1 MSTTDIRIETERLIL
16 RPTRPEDFEGW
27 AALMGDEE
35 NSRHIGGPQPRAVA
49 WRGFLSMAGAWAIQG
64 YGMFSVIEK
73 ASGRWIGRLG
83 PWCPEGWP
91 GTEVGWG
98 LLRDTWGRG
107 YATEAGRAVVAL
119 ARDSLRLKRLRASW
133 LVGNPASGRVLR
145 KLGFIETGRI
155 VPQPSRALGHD
166 VDTVEMALD
175 FDADEPSARMP
186 MAA

>member
-1 MSTTDIRIETERLIL
+1 MNCQDFRIETERLIL

-27 AALMGDEE
+27 ATLMSDEE
-35 NSRHIGGPQPRAVA
+35 NSHYIGAPQSRVVA

-98 LLRDTWGRG
+98 LLREAWGKG
-107 YATEAGRAVVAL
+107 YATEGATVAIDWAFDHLGWSEVIHPIASDNHSSQAVARRLGSSILRRAEMPEPFSGEVVDVWGQRREAW
-119 ARDSLRLKRLRASW
+119 LRRRA
-133 LVGNPASGRVLR
+133 
-145 KLGFIETGRI
+145 
-155 VPQPSRALGHD
+155 
-166 VDTVEMALD
+166 
-175 FDADEPSARMP
+175 
-186 MAA
+186 